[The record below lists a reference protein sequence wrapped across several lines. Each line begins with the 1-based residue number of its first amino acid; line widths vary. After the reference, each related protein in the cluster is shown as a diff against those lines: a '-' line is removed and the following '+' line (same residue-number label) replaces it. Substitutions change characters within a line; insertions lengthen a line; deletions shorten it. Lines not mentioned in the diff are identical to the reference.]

1 MPLSWIFGVAIMF
14 GLTFVMSYLTDE
26 SLNTFFI
33 WLCIFNGFIIWGG
46 LLPLWTFFLSIIALT
61 ITTYLQITT
70 NKNGG

>member
-1 MPLSWIFGVAIMF
+1 MPLSWIFGLAIMF

-26 SLNTFFI
+26 SLNSFFI

-46 LLPLWTFFLSIIALT
+46 LLPLWTFFLSIIVLT
-61 ITTYLQITT
+61 ISIYLQITM